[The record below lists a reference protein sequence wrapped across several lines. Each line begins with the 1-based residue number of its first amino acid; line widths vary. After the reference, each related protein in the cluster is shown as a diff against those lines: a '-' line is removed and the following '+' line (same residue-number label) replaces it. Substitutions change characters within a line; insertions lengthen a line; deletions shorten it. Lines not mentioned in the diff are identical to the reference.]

1 MELKLVRDYLAQGY
15 THGKLYVNGVFQCY
29 TLEDTDR
36 ELERGGKKVYGR
48 TAIPLGKYPVVVNR
62 STRFKVDM
70 PLLVDVPQFTGIR
83 IHPGNT
89 AEDTEGCILV
99 GEIRSK
105 ASIGNSRV
113 AYERLFSRIKDAYLR
128 EEEIIISIERA

>member
-1 MELKLVRDYLAQGY
+1 MELKLVRDQLSPTF

-29 TLEDTDR
+29 TLEDADR
-36 ELERGGKKVYGR
+36 RLEAGGKKAYGK

-62 STRFKVDM
+62 SPRFKVDM

-89 AEDTEGCILV
+89 AEHTEGCILV
-99 GEIRSK
+99 GELRSK

-113 AYERLFSRIKDAYLR
+113 AYEKLFVILREAYLR
-128 EEEIIISIERA
+128 EEEITIVIERA

>member
-1 MELKLVRDYLAQGY
+1 MELKLVRDQLSPTF

-29 TLEDTDR
+29 TLEDADR
-36 ELERGGKKVYGR
+36 RLEAGGKKAYGK

-62 STRFKVDM
+62 SPRFKVDM

-83 IHPGNT
+83 IHPGNR

-99 GEIRSK
+99 GEIRGK
-105 ASIGNSRV
+105 TSILSSR
-113 AYERLFSRIKDAYLR
+113 ATYEKLFAMIREAYLR
-128 EEEIIISIERA
+128 EEGITIVVERA